1 MDWRLRSRPAY
12 VGEYEDQY
20 PIPLVSDSQDYT
32 NMSALPPLYPGPL
45 EANPVRQAAR
55 QFIKVNQDKT
65 LTPEDRQTQLKDASA
80 ALQNAKTHG
89 LTAYTR
95 RKVDLSGKGRR
106 RTLRGSGP
114 EGLPPKHKGS
124 LKTQAQRFAQA
135 RDMMA
140 HEQDIAE
147 SFGDVEGA
155 NMAEELGDAY
165 AKKQMETEKRIDTIR
180 NKGIAASTA
189 GRRKTLRKGN
199 GSIVVAMLT
208 IRDQIKVYHWQTKS
222 FARHKATDE
231 FVTELDGLI
240 DSFVEVYMGKY
251 GRPKV
256 SGSIKLHNFSE
267 SAAKS
272 FVAKQTTYL
281 SKVLPRKLK
290 DADTDLLNIRD
301 EVLALVNKTLYLFTL
316 A

>member
-1 MDWRLRSRPAY
+1 
-12 VGEYEDQY
+12 
-20 PIPLVSDSQDYT
+20 
-32 NMSALPPLYPGPL
+32 
-45 EANPVRQAAR
+45 
-55 QFIKVNQDKT
+55 
-65 LTPEDRQTQLKDASA
+65 
-80 ALQNAKTHG
+80 
-89 LTAYTR
+89 
-95 RKVDLSGKGRR
+95 
-106 RTLRGSGP
+106 
-114 EGLPPKHKGS
+114 
-124 LKTQAQRFAQA
+124 
-135 RDMMA
+135 
-140 HEQDIAE
+140 
-147 SFGDVEGA
+147 
-155 NMAEELGDAY
+155 MAEELGDAY
-165 AKKQMETEKRIDTIR
+165 AKKHMETEKRMETIR
-180 NKGIAASTA
+180 TKGIAAPSG

-199 GSIVVAMLT
+199 GSIVVAMMT

-251 GRPKV
+251 GLPKV

-272 FVAKQTTYL
+272 FVSKQTTYL

-290 DADTDLLNIRD
+290 STDTDLLNIRD